1 MAETRKLEEQ
11 DLARLREFTDL
22 FNFLTKRLGETHFQ
36 LRLLNSDIQT
46 IEAELD
52 KIEKERIQM
61 MSDLQKKYGQG
72 SVNIGTG
79 EFTPTEVSA

>member
-1 MAETRKLEEQ
+1 MAEPRKLEEA
-11 DLARLREFTDL
+11 DLARLREFVDL
-22 FNFLTKRLGETHFQ
+22 FNFLTKKLGESHFQ
-36 LRLLNSDIQT
+36 LKMLSSDIQT

-52 KIEKERIQM
+52 KNEKERIQL

-79 EFTPTEVSA
+79 EFIPTEVSA